1 MASIAICVWPLPSSL
16 LNAVS
21 LAKRLRRRGHRVCLI
36 SSPDGESYA
45 RAGDI
50 EFVTVLADL
59 LPAGRLAEMA
69 RSLASVSYL
78 ALPREMRRITRQFRP
93 HIQRLLTS
101 DPNEVERAL
110 EQVAPDLLLLFS
122 DTPLTSVAGLMALR
136 RKIRCAYVTPIFYHH
151 RDPASPPLTSGL
163 VPRPGA
169 WSRWLVRLAW
179 ARFLLARS
187 VRERL
192 DVALRLDIDVN
203 QLLRTHCRRAG
214 WPGWPPERDC
224 VLAPMLRLPEFFLTP
239 RELEFPFE
247 PREST
252 HWLGWAVDDE
262 RPQEPFP
269 WEHLDPSRPLVYC
282 SVGTLLYLRLDRQR
296 AFLQAVI
303 DALAARP
310 HLQLA
315 LATGGYVKPSDL
327 VVRAPG
333 AVVLERMPQPQV
345 LRRAWL
351 MITHGGTTTVQ
362 ECASRGVPMIAF
374 PLGFDHFGNVARV
387 VYHGLGLRGDARRA
401 TADSIGRLIDA
412 VAGDDAIRRRCA
424 AMAELSRDRGR
435 YEAGMRA
442 LEALA
447 ERPPALSGVAP

>member
-1 MASIAICVWPLPSSL
+1 
-16 LNAVS
+16 
-21 LAKRLRRRGHRVCLI
+21 
-36 SSPDGESYA
+36 
-45 RAGDI
+45 
-50 EFVTVLADL
+50 
-59 LPAGRLAEMA
+59 
-69 RSLASVSYL
+69 
-78 ALPREMRRITRQFRP
+78 
-93 HIQRLLTS
+93 
-101 DPNEVERAL
+101 
-110 EQVAPDLLLLFS
+110 
-122 DTPLTSVAGLMALR
+122 
-136 RKIRCAYVTPIFYHH
+136 
-151 RDPASPPLTSGL
+151 
-163 VPRPGA
+163 
-169 WSRWLVRLAW
+169 
-179 ARFLLARS
+179 
-187 VRERL
+187 
-192 DVALRLDIDVN
+192 
-203 QLLRTHCRRAG
+203 

-269 WEHLDPSRPLVYC
+269 WERLDPSRPLVYC
-282 SVGTLLYLRLDRQR
+282 SVGTLLYLRLARQR

-327 VVRAPG
+327 VVRTPG

>member
-1 MASIAICVWPLPSSL
+1 FL
-16 LNAVS
+16 
-21 LAKRLRRRGHRVCLI
+21 
-36 SSPDGESYA
+36 
-45 RAGDI
+45 
-50 EFVTVLADL
+50 
-59 LPAGRLAEMA
+59 
-69 RSLASVSYL
+69 
-78 ALPREMRRITRQFRP
+78 
-93 HIQRLLTS
+93 
-101 DPNEVERAL
+101 
-110 EQVAPDLLLLFS
+110 
-122 DTPLTSVAGLMALR
+122 
-136 RKIRCAYVTPIFYHH
+136 
-151 RDPASPPLTSGL
+151 
-163 VPRPGA
+163 
-169 WSRWLVRLAW
+169 LVR
-179 ARFLLARS
+179 S
-187 VRERL
+187 VCEGLNVALGL
-192 DVALRLDIDVN
+192 DVDVN
-203 QLLRTHCRRAG
+203 QLLRTSCRRAG

-247 PREST
+247 PRVST

-269 WEHLDPSRPLVYC
+269 WERLDPSRPLVYC

-310 HLQLA
+310 NLQLA